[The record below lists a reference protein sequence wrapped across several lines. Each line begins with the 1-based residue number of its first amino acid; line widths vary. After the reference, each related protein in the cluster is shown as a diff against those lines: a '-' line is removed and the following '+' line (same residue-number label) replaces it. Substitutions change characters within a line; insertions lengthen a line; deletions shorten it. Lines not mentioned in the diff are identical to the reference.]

1 MFPSSCQSG
10 SCVLSYIA
18 SSQTLYGAQQPFLWE
33 EKCQMKPMPPPPVK
47 LESPPPL
54 ERLRERAQD
63 MMSRLGKWARRLFSP
78 DRDDEAV
85 DAKPLIS
92 AGEST
97 RGRDREPPPIPGAS
111 RPIRQVT
118 SARLSQPARSQ
129 RPYQTEPLSDTAL
142 RRGEGGSVSMPELP
156 PDHSGSPLAQPA
168 DQADEGGA
176 EPMPRRSAEGE
187 ASAAPAPEQTE
198 ETRRALARKLL
209 RGSRSGLLL
218 TLEPGYVWS
227 QVREVL
233 AAALAESPTFF
244 QGALLSV
251 DTRRRRLEP
260 SEMKDLQALLAP
272 YEMTFKEVGSDEL
285 HDPRTLPSGATRPPP
300 AGDTTPTLAIRASD
314 VTNTLFTRRTIRS
327 GQRLRY
333 ESSVVILGDVNAGA
347 EVIAGGDVVVWGTLR
362 GTVHAGY
369 PANEEAIVCAL
380 ALAPVQLR
388 IGALAS
394 RPPEDGGL
402 PPQTP
407 EVASVKN
414 GQIVVESWNAG
425 RASRR

>member
-1 MFPSSCQSG
+1 
-10 SCVLSYIA
+10 
-18 SSQTLYGAQQPFLWE
+18 
-33 EKCQMKPMPPPPVK
+33 MKPAPPPPVK
-47 LESPPPL
+47 LEPQPPL
-54 ERLRERAQD
+54 ERLRERARGA
-63 MMSRLGKWARRLFSP
+63 MSRLGQWARRLFAPGQES
-78 DRDDEAV
+78 RAV
-85 DAKPLIS
+85 DKRS
-92 AGEST
+92 MTGVGESA
-97 RGRDREPPPIPGAS
+97 RGRGREEPSAAGAS
-111 RPIRQVT
+111 RPISQVT

-129 RPYQTEPLSDTAL
+129 RPYQTETLSDARL
-142 RRGEGGSVSMPELP
+142 RRAEGGNVGMPKEPSDRLDP
-156 PDHSGSPLAQPA
+156 SAAQPA
-168 DQADEGGA
+168 GQAEERVA
-176 EPMPRRSAEGE
+176 EPTPRRSAEVE
-187 ASAAPAPEQTE
+187 ASAGPAPEQTE
-198 ETRRALARKLL
+198 EARRALARKLL

-218 TLEPGYVWS
+218 TLEPGYVWA
-227 QVREVL
+227 QVLEVL

-251 DTRRRRLEP
+251 DTRRRPLES
-260 SEMKDLQALLAP
+260 SEVEALQALLVP

-402 PPQTP
+402 PPQMP

>member
-1 MFPSSCQSG
+1 
-10 SCVLSYIA
+10 
-18 SSQTLYGAQQPFLWE
+18 
-33 EKCQMKPMPPPPVK
+33 MP
-47 LESPPPL
+47 
-54 ERLRERAQD
+54 Q
-63 MMSRLGKWARRLFSP
+63 
-78 DRDDEAV
+78 
-85 DAKPLIS
+85 
-92 AGEST
+92 
-97 RGRDREPPPIPGAS
+97 
-111 RPIRQVT
+111 
-118 SARLSQPARSQ
+118 
-129 RPYQTEPLSDTAL
+129 
-142 RRGEGGSVSMPELP
+142 LP
-156 PDHSGSPLAQPA
+156 PDRPDSPAAQPA
-168 DQADEGGA
+168 DQAEKRLA
-176 EPMPRRSAEGE
+176 EPPRQQNAEGVASAEPE
-187 ASAAPAPEQTE
+187 PEQTE

-218 TLEPGYVWS
+218 TLEPGYVWA
-227 QVREVL
+227 QVLDVL
-233 AAALAESPTFF
+233 AASLAESPTFF
-244 QGALLSV
+244 QGALLSL

-285 HDPRTLPSGATRPPP
+285 HDPRTLPSGATRLPP

-369 PANEEAIVCAL
+369 PGNEEAIVCAL

-394 RPPEDGGL
+394 RPPEDGGV
-402 PPQTP
+402 PPQMP

>member
-1 MFPSSCQSG
+1 MKSTPS
-10 SCVLSYIA
+10 
-18 SSQTLYGAQQPFLWE
+18 
-33 EKCQMKPMPPPPVK
+33 PPVK
-47 LESPPPL
+47 LESPPL
-54 ERLRERAQD
+54 RERIRERAQGV
-63 MMSRLGKWARRLFSP
+63 MSRLGHWGKRLLSP
-78 DRDDEAV
+78 DRAGEAV
-85 DAKPLIS
+85 DARPMTS
-92 AGEST
+92 AGESA
-97 RGRDREPPPIPGAS
+97 RGRDREQPSVARAS

-118 SARLSQPARSQ
+118 SARLSQSARSQ
-129 RPYQTEPLSDTAL
+129 RPYQTETLGDSAL
-142 RRGEGGSVSMPELP
+142 RRGEGGSAGMPTLP
-156 PDHSGSPLAQPA
+156 PDRPGSSAAQPA
-168 DQADEGGA
+168 NQAEERLA
-176 EPMPRRSAEGE
+176 EPPRQPSAEGE
-187 ASAAPAPEQTE
+187 ASAQPEPEPTE
-198 ETRRALARKLL
+198 ETRRALTRKLL

-227 QVREVL
+227 EVLEVL
-233 AAALAESPTFF
+233 AASLADSPTFF
-244 QGALLSV
+244 QGSLLSV

-260 SEMKDLQALLAP
+260 PEIEELQALLAP

-285 HDPRTLPSGATRPPP
+285 HNPRTLPSGAARSLPS
-300 AGDTTPTLAIRASD
+300 GDTTPTLAIRASD

-369 PANEEAIVCAL
+369 PGNEEAIVCAL
-380 ALAPVQLR
+380 VLAPVQLR

-394 RPPEDGGL
+394 RPPEDGAL
-402 PPQTP
+402 PPLVP

-425 RASRR
+425 RAFRR

>member
-1 MFPSSCQSG
+1 MSQLPSDRPGQ
-10 SCVLSYIA
+10 
-18 SSQTLYGAQQPFLWE
+18 
-33 EKCQMKPMPPPPVK
+33 PPVQPAGQA
-47 LESPPPL
+47 E
-54 ERLRERAQD
+54 ERL
-63 MMSRLGKWARRLFSP
+63 
-78 DRDDEAV
+78 
-85 DAKPLIS
+85 
-92 AGEST
+92 
-97 RGRDREPPPIPGAS
+97 
-111 RPIRQVT
+111 
-118 SARLSQPARSQ
+118 
-129 RPYQTEPLSDTAL
+129 
-142 RRGEGGSVSMPELP
+142 
-156 PDHSGSPLAQPA
+156 
-168 DQADEGGA
+168 A
-176 EPMPRRSAEGE
+176 EPAPQQSAEGE

-198 ETRRALARKLL
+198 EARRALARKLL

-218 TLEPGYVWS
+218 TLEPGYVWA
-227 QVREVL
+227 QVLEVL
-233 AAALAESPTFF
+233 AASLADSPTFF
-244 QGALLSV
+244 QGSLLSV
-251 DTRRRRLEP
+251 DTRRRPLEP
-260 SEMKDLQALLAP
+260 AEIEELQALLAP

-285 HDPRTLPSGATRPPP
+285 HDSRTLPSGATRPPP

-314 VTNTLFTRRTIRS
+314 VTDTLFTRRTIRS

-369 PANEEAIVCAL
+369 PGNEEAIVCAL

-394 RPPEDGGL
+394 RPPEDGGT
-402 PPQTP
+402 PPQMP